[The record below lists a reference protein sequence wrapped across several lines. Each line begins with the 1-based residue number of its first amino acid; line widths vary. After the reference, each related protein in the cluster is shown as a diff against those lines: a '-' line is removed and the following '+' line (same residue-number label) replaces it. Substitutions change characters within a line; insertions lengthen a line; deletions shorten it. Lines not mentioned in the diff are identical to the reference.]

1 MNSERDII
9 ELPDGR
15 ATVEYQKG
23 YTEDIMRSVR
33 DCYRDTIPQSR
44 VLAEYLTGATPEDSC
59 RNVFE
64 FVERNIRYV
73 EDPDGVQWVRTPSR
87 LLNDGEGDC
96 KSYTILICTV
106 LANLNI
112 EHLLRFVTYV
122 DGGEYTHVYPVAVID
137 GRELPMDVVAKQLR
151 GIPMG
156 KELTYKGHKDMKGSV
171 ISRLSGIGDT
181 EQEQEQER
189 SYLSDIDFSNF
200 RRQNETLLVS
210 EIELANARSRI
221 DKARQVECYN
231 QIDWLRLCLYCLTL
245 SKREDYLE
253 IGGLLLAKYRAD
265 GVFESEETD
274 IEARR
279 RYFDRVCADF
289 RRDFDTLTSSGDMST
304 DFTEEFRMANAGL
317 LTWWT
322 ELIKTGQDVAGIG
335 ATADYPSLIKAV
347 APSMLY
353 STQRERMG
361 TAKAKRKQERQDKLV
376 QYIASRSG
384 LSAQAIENY
393 TRTGI
398 INTFGMEAERVIDV
412 LKRGRRAN
420 IGSVGDLDTMAMNN
434 QLLADQSAL
443 DAKNA
448 AAQILQNSALN
459 AGTGS
464 VATRYAWVDA
474 VTGIAHAI
482 STTANSITGIMQ
494 QLTVLTGK
502 DLNYANYQGY
512 ASLIPNTSDWT
523 SSPIVLAGGVA
534 LLGVGGYMLLGRK
547 NNKRKRSRK

>member
-9 ELPDGR
+9 ELPNGQ

-33 DCYRDTIPQSR
+33 DCYRDTIAQSR
-44 VLAEYLTGATPEDSC
+44 VLAEYLTGVTPEDSC

-73 EDPDGVQWVRTPSR
+73 EDPDGVQWVRTPAR

-112 EHLLRFVTYV
+112 EHLLRFVSYV

-156 KELTYKGHKDMKGSV
+156 KELTYKGHKDMKGTV

-181 EQEQEQER
+181 EQEQEQEQ
-189 SYLSDIDFSNF
+189 SYLSDIDFSDF

-221 DKARQVECYN
+221 DKARQVEYYN

-376 QYIASRSG
+376 QYIAGRSG
-384 LSAQAIENY
+384 LSAQTIENY
-393 TRTGI
+393 NRTGI
-398 INTFGMEAERVIDV
+398 INTFGMEAESVIDV
-412 LKRGRRAN
+412 LKNGRRAR
-420 IGSVGDLDTMAMNN
+420 IGEPLD
-434 QLLADQSAL
+434 
-443 DAKNA
+443 
-448 AAQILQNSALN
+448 NSALASQMQAESVALAN
-459 AGTGS
+459 KNSASQILVNSSLGNGTGS

-474 VTGIAHAI
+474 VTGIANAI

-523 SSPIVLAGGVA
+523 SSPVVLAGGVA
-534 LLGVGGYMLLGRK
+534 LLGVGGYMLLKGGKRNGRR
-547 NNKRKRSRK
+547 KRK